1 MFAADPYCHNNCYA
15 NYIERWKRT
24 TSIPNTSARTA
35 FKRKMDIFKN
45 YFPFIKFIIDQGR
58 GFSLSDIRD
67 MINQDDDA
75 DLKNNK
81 IKGFLIKKFGDF
93 ISFCDPERKNQSL
106 FAFFSSTEVQGV
118 INSQRTINLVKI
130 AAIEIRKL

>member
-1 MFAADPYCHNNCYA
+1 
-15 NYIERWKRT
+15 
-24 TSIPNTSARTA
+24 
-35 FKRKMDIFKN
+35 
-45 YFPFIKFIIDQGR
+45 
-58 GFSLSDIRD
+58 